1 VSFVGHP
8 SLVLRV
14 STTLNVGVFHQGPSK
29 LFGYNLPIDSS
40 TNLPFP
46 ECNFQEVGLKKGN
59 VKGAPAKVRNK
70 FPPENRLIRPAAC
83 IHWLE

>member
-1 VSFVGHP
+1 MGHL
-8 SLVLRV
+8 SLVLRI
-14 STTLNVGVFHQGPSK
+14 SIYNVECGRVPSRP
-29 LFGYNLPIDSS
+29 FGYNVPIDSS

-70 FPPENRLIRPAAC
+70 FPPENRLIQPAAC
-83 IHWLE
+83 IQLE